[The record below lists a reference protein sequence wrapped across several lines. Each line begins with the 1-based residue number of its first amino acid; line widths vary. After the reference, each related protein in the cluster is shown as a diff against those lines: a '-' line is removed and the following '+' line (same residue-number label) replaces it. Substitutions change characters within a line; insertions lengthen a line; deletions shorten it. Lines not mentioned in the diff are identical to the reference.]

1 MDRTVG
7 AELGI
12 SSYGGCELELQVAVA
27 RTPGLTVTETL
38 SIVHEWAGEI
48 TPVEVATPHD
58 GRLHLVTL
66 PPGFT
71 RVTYEAQ
78 VRGDAIVPE
87 PTLSDLSLYRRPS
100 RYIESDTFGGFAVSE
115 FAHVS
120 DGELLEA
127 VSSWVGTRL
136 IYVPGSSGPTDGATE
151 TLLGGAGVCRDYA
164 HLVIALLRALR
175 VPARL
180 AAVYAPGCD
189 PMDFHAVV
197 EAYVSGG
204 WYVVDATALAPRSS
218 LVRIATGRDAADT
231 AFMTTVSGGVNL
243 DWSTVTAVADHGLPW
258 DDLNQLV
265 ALR

>member
-7 AELGI
+7 AELEI
-12 SSYGGCELELQVAVA
+12 TAHSDCQVELQVAVA
-27 RTPGLTVTETL
+27 RTPGLQVTERL
-38 SIVHEWAGEI
+38 SIVHEGVEL
-48 TPVEVATPHD
+48 TPVEVVVPHD

-66 PPGFT
+66 PPGHS

-78 VRGDAIVPE
+78 VRGTAEIPE
-87 PTLSDLSLYRRPS
+87 PSLADRSLYLRPS
-100 RYIESDTFGGFAVSE
+100 RYIESDTFGGFAHSE
-115 FAHVS
+115 FARVHE
-120 DGELLEA
+120 GELLEA

-136 IYVPGSSGPTDGATE
+136 VYVPGSSGPTDGATE
-151 TLLGGAGVCRDYA
+151 TLLAGAGVCRDYA

-180 AAVYAPGCD
+180 TGVYAPGCD

-197 EAYVSGG
+197 EAYVAGG

-231 AFMTTVSGGVNL
+231 AFMTIVSGAADL
-243 DWSTVTAVADHGLPW
+243 TWSQVTAVADDGLPN
-258 DDLNQLV
+258 DDLDQLV
-265 ALR
+265 AIH